1 MLKAKCFQDSAV
13 VKFFKE
19 THIFSMKLFYV
30 RSSIENRTVRNM
42 TVLKKIKAPI
52 ETDLK
57 EFEPYFKHSLQSD
70 IPLLGTILN
79 YLYRT
84 KGKQLRPMFVFLSAK
99 LHGGTNEFSKLA
111 ACSVELLHTATLVHD
126 DVVDESYER
135 RGAFSVMALWKNKL
149 AVLVGDYILA
159 KGLLLQLE
167 NKKYNFL
174 HLISRAV
181 QDMSEGE
188 ILQMKKS
195 RKLDIDDDTYFEII
209 RKKTASLIAT
219 SMAIGAASATDDE
232 EIVEKMYRIGQDAGI
247 AFQIKDDIFDYQSKG
262 IIGKPIGN
270 DIKEKKITLP
280 MLHVLNNC
288 ESGERRR
295 ILRMVKRKNKN
306 SKAVKELITLVIE
319 RGGLEYAEKRMLEFK
334 EKAIEG
340 LCEFPECDAR
350 DSLIELMNYITVRKN

>member
-1 MLKAKCFQDSAV
+1 M
-13 VKFFKE
+13 
-19 THIFSMKLFYV
+19 
-30 RSSIENRTVRNM
+30 SIIN
-42 TVLKKIKAPI
+42 KIKKPI
-52 ETDLK
+52 EQDLK
-57 EFEPYFKHSLQSD
+57 DFEPYFKKSLQSD
-70 IPLLGTILN
+70 IPLLATVLN
-79 YLYRT
+79 FLYRT

-99 LHGGTNEFSKLA
+99 LHGDSNEFTKLA

-135 RGAFSVMALWKNKL
+135 RGSFSVKALWKNKL

-195 RKLDIDDDTYFEII
+195 RKLDIDDETYFEII

-219 SMAIGAASATDDE
+219 SMAIGAASTTDNE
-232 EIVEKMYRIGQDAGI
+232 EIVEKMYQIGQDAGI
-247 AFQIKDDIFDYQSKG
+247 AFQIKDDIFDYQAKG
-262 IIGKPIGN
+262 SIGKPIGN

-280 MLHVLNNC
+280 LLHVLNTADR
-288 ESGERRR
+288 SERKR
-295 ILRMVKRKNKN
+295 ILRLVKHKNKN
-306 SKAVKELITLVIE
+306 TKVVKELIQLVID
-319 RGGLEYAEKRMLEFK
+319 RGGLDYAEKRMEEFK
-334 EKAIEG
+334 NKAISDLE
-340 LCEFPECDAR
+340 EFPECEAS
-350 DSLIELMNYITVRKN
+350 DSLVELMNYITTRKK

>member
-1 MLKAKCFQDSAV
+1 MS
-13 VKFFKE
+13 
-19 THIFSMKLFYV
+19 TIS
-30 RSSIENRTVRNM
+30 
-42 TVLKKIKAPI
+42 KIKKPI
-52 ETDLK
+52 ERDLK
-57 EFEPYFKHSLQSD
+57 DFEPYFKKSLQSD
-70 IPLLGTILN
+70 VPLLSTVLN
-79 YLYRT
+79 FLYRT

-99 LHGGTNEFSKLA
+99 LHGNTNEYTKLA

-135 RGAFSVMALWKNKL
+135 RGSFSVKALWKNKL

-195 RKLDIDDDTYFEII
+195 RKLDIDDETYFDII

-219 SMAIGAASATDDE
+219 SMAIGTASTTDDE
-232 EIVEKMYRIGQDAGI
+232 ELVEKMYRVGQDVGI
-247 AFQIKDDIFDYQSKG
+247 AFQIKDDIFDYQAKG
-262 IIGKPIGN
+262 ILGKPTGN

-280 MLHVLNNC
+280 LLHVLNSADRN
-288 ESGERRR
+288 ERKR
-295 ILRMVKRKNKN
+295 ILRLVKRRNKN
-306 SKAVKELITLVIE
+306 SKVVKELIQLVIE
-319 RGGLEYAEKRMLEFK
+319 RGGLEYAEVRMNEFK
-334 EKAIEG
+334 NKAVAAIE
-340 LCEFPECDAR
+340 EFPPSEAR
-350 DSLIELMNYITVRKN
+350 DSLVELMNYITTRKN

>member
-1 MLKAKCFQDSAV
+1 
-13 VKFFKE
+13 
-19 THIFSMKLFYV
+19 
-30 RSSIENRTVRNM
+30 M
-42 TVLKKIKAPI
+42 TTIKKIKAPI
-52 ETDLK
+52 EQELI
-57 EFEPYFKHSLQSD
+57 EFEPYFKKSLQSD

-99 LHGGTNEFSKLA
+99 LHGGTNEYSKLA

-135 RGAFSVMALWKNKL
+135 RGSFSVKALWKNKL

-159 KGLLLQLE
+159 RGLLLQLE

-174 HLISRAV
+174 HLISRSV
-181 QDMSEGE
+181 QDMAEGE

-195 RKLDIDDDTYFEII
+195 RKLDIDDETYFEII

-232 EIVEKMYRIGQDAGI
+232 AIVEKMYSIGQDAGI

-262 IIGKPIGN
+262 ILGKPTGN

-280 MLHVLNNC
+280 LLHVLNN
-288 ESGERRR
+288 SDKSERKR
-295 ILRMVKRKNKN
+295 ILRLIKRKNN
-306 SKAVKELITLVIE
+306 SSKVVEELIQLVTE
-319 RGGLEYAEKRMLEFK
+319 KGGLEYAETKMNEFK
-334 EKAIEG
+334 TKAINA
-340 LCEFPECDAR
+340 LKEFPGCEAR
-350 DSLIELMNYITVRKN
+350 ESLIELMNYISTRKK